1 MVFPLRMNKR
11 GGSAAS
17 AAYTRCTG
25 LEMSALMPTVSISS
39 SSAPAQ
45 AISSSDWL
53 ASTGKYRHSN
63 PASFKAPISTRSRT
77 PSPAPKL
84 ITGTR
89 MPNGFIMAGT
99 SAESSCQV
107 CRSPPYRSASW
118 LKVDHAMAE
127 RGNQKKNFSGRS
139 RAWMASANS
148 SAMSVSERTTSTF
161 IVNHYYYGRLQPH
174 HLHTGVHKQNI
185 AGDEIG

>member
-1 MVFPLRMNKR
+1 
-11 GGSAAS
+11 
-17 AAYTRCTG
+17 
-25 LEMSALMPTVSISS
+25 MSALMPTVSISS

-63 PASFKAPISTRSRT
+63 PAAFKAPISTRSRT

-89 MPNGFIMAGT
+89 LPNGFTMEGK

-118 LKVDHAMAE
+118 LKVAHAMAE
-127 RGNQKKNFSGRS
+127 RGNKKKNFSGRT
-139 RAWMASANS
+139 RAWMASPNS
-148 SAMSVSERTTSTF
+148 SAMSVSDRTTSTF
-161 IVNHYYYGRLQPH
+161 IKNHHYYGRLQPH
-174 HLHTGVHKQNI
+174 HLHTRVLEQDI
-185 AGDEIG
+185 AGHTASQVAGQKHRGIGNFGRFGVAAQRRNTE